1 MKSVRVNP
9 AHIPKYGCICYLL
22 LLLIGCPPA
31 PLTEQQP
38 QKTRQQ
44 PTTTADR
51 IIVEK
56 SKHQLHLQS
65 RGRIIRR
72 YQIALG
78 PNPQGHK
85 QREGDGR
92 TPEGIYRIDYR
103 NPHSAYHRS
112 LHISYPAAADR
123 QRAAA
128 VGDNPGSD
136 IMIHGLGKQ
145 FAAIGKLHTTT
156 DWTLGCI
163 AVTNDEIE
171 EIWKLVPNGTIIEI
185 KP

>member
-1 MKSVRVNP
+1 MRVNP
-9 AHIPKYGCICYLL
+9 AHILKYGCICYLL
-22 LLLIGCPPA
+22 LLLIGCTPA
-31 PLTEQQP
+31 PLTAQQP
-38 QKTRQQ
+38 QKPRQQ
-44 PTTTADR
+44 PTAIADR
-51 IIVEK
+51 VVVEK

-65 RGRIIRR
+65 RGQIIRS

-85 QREGDGR
+85 QRESDGR

-103 NPHSAYHRS
+103 NPRSAYHRS
-112 LHISYPAAADR
+112 LHISYPASADR

-136 IMIHGLGKQ
+136 IMIHGLGTS
-145 FAAIGKLHTTT
+145 FAAIGKLHTAK